1 MYIVYGIPNC
11 DTVKKT
17 QTWLKENQVGFEF
30 HNYKKDGITTE
41 KLENWLNQVSIDE
54 LINKKGSTWKAL
66 SDEEKASVVDAQS
79 AIAVILKNES
89 VIKRPLIEE
98 NGKVVALGFDAK
110 KYEEIFK

>member
-66 SDEEKASVVDAQS
+66 SEEEKASVVDAQS

-110 KYEEIFK
+110 KYEDIFK

>member
-17 QTWLKENQVGFEF
+17 QTWLNDNQVTFEF
-30 HNYKKDGITTE
+30 HNYKKEGISTE

-54 LINKKGSTWKAL
+54 LINKRGTTWKEL
-66 SDEEKASVVDAQS
+66 SDEEKASVVDTKS

-89 VIKRPLIEE
+89 IIKRPLIEQNE
-98 NGKVVALGFDAK
+98 KVVALGFDAM
-110 KYEEIFK
+110 KYEEIFR

>member
-17 QTWLKENQVGFEF
+17 QTWLRENQVGFEF

>member
-17 QTWLKENQVGFEF
+17 QTWLKENQVAFDF
-30 HNYKKDGITTE
+30 HNYKKDGITAD
-41 KLENWLNQVSIDE
+41 KLQNWLRQVSIEE

-66 SDEEKASVVDAQS
+66 SDEEKASVVDTKS
-79 AIAVILKNES
+79 AIEVILKNAS
-89 VIKRPLIEE
+89 VIKRPLIEQNE
-98 NGKVVALGFDAK
+98 KVVALGFDAK

>member
-66 SDEEKASVVDAQS
+66 SEEEKASVVDAQS